1 MISTMLESHMCIE
14 EGIGIVGCRV
24 TDGPL
29 GLKRFFARAGGLVRD
44 GAMGVN
50 L

>member
-1 MISTMLESHMCIE
+1 MISVKLESHMGIE
-14 EGIGIVGCRV
+14 EGIGIVGCRA
-24 TDGPL
+24 TDGPC

-44 GAMGVN
+44 GAIGVN